1 MIFLPLTREEA
12 LALGR
17 LLDAIKQGVKEKRS
31 FIRIPLNNYHFTN
44 TLNAIAK
51 KKYSQVLEE
60 PKNEEKKND

>member
-31 FIRIPLNNYHFTN
+31 FIRVPLNNYHFTN
-44 TLNAIAK
+44 TLNAITK
-51 KKYSQVLEE
+51 KKYIQLAD
-60 PKNEEKKND
+60 KEKKEKNNG